1 MKALKLLTAALAV
14 LPIDDHKTDPAGHAG
29 PRIACGVIKQ

>member
-1 MKALKLLTAALAV
+1 MRALKLLTAALAV
-14 LPIDDHKTDPAGHAG
+14 LSTNDPAGHAG

>member
-1 MKALKLLTAALAV
+1 MRALKLLTAALAV
-14 LPIDDHKTDPAGHAG
+14 LPIDYYKTDPAGHAG

>member
-1 MKALKLLTAALAV
+1 MRALKLLTAALAV
-14 LPIDDHKTDPAGHAG
+14 LSTDDPAGHAG

>member
-1 MKALKLLTAALAV
+1 MRALKLLTAALAV
-14 LPIDDHKTDPAGHAG
+14 LSTNDHKTDPAGHAG

>member
-1 MKALKLLTAALAV
+1 MRALKLLTAALAV
-14 LPIDDHKTDPAGHAG
+14 LPTDGYKTDPAGHAG